1 MVGRFLEIGVIG
13 CGVGGQAVASLLAD
27 AGHRVTVMERFAE
40 ARPIGAGLLLQPTGL
55 AVLDR
60 LDGRTAAGR
69 RVIDLQYSALHPAAY
84 GLGLHRGALFSLLHG
99 RLHESAARLL
109 TGLEIVDIER
119 DGAHATALDRAGRR
133 YGPFDLLVIA
143 DGAHSAL
150 RDRIGLTGRAP
161 VYPWGCVW
169 AVGPDPGGGHSPV
182 PWPNA
187 SARPPA

>member
-1 MVGRFLEIGVIG
+1 MVRRLLEIGVIG

-27 AGHRVTVMERFAE
+27 AGHSVTVMERFAE
-40 ARPIGAGLLLQPTGL
+40 ARPMGAGLLLQPTGL

-60 LDGRTAAGR
+60 LGIGDAARDLGARIDRLDGRTAGGR
-69 RVIDLQYSALHPAAY
+69 QVIDLRYSALHPAAY

-99 RLHESAARLL
+99 RLHESAAGLL
-109 TGLEIVDIER
+109 TGLEIIDIER
-119 DGAHATALDRAGRR
+119 DGAHASAIDRAGRR

-161 VYPWGCVW
+161 VYP
-169 AVGPDPGGGHSPV
+169 
-182 PWPNA
+182 
-187 SARPPA
+187 